1 MSPPRRYSRF
11 VSSVSLSI
19 VFALLAFGRLNAG
32 WQVESVESLLHGAV
46 EAFAAQNYKQ
56 AAERFR
62 RLHSE
67 FGSDPAFGEARFLR
81 RVLPLRGYAELRGGD
96 PEEAVKH
103 FRHYLDFFHSDPT
116 PNAFVLYH
124 LAIAK
129 REAGRTEE
137 ALYRFR
143 EYLDAYP
150 GRPEAVTALMQ
161 QMEILHDTQ
170 REAEARDVLER
181 FGQSDAPPSLRAQ
194 ARLMATRHAL
204 DNGRLETAA
213 ALLLDSGWDLD
224 TVAELGALSAAA
236 LELGDRLLE
245 NGAAGDAL
253 RAYQQVL
260 PRRILLDQKRGR
272 LEALQARYHSLTPF
286 QRRQGERL
294 RHRLRSLEAAPDH
307 TPAWT
312 FRRGRAFLLAGR
324 PREAWLIFES
334 LALDEAMDT
343 PLRKQA
349 HFHWILAAHE
359 LKDWEEA
366 LTIARNFTRRYDDPA
381 LAPRAFYLIAE
392 AHGEQRRHPEAIE
405 VLTDLLD
412 RFPDHQLAQ
421 RWAFTRGFNQAV
433 LERYSEAREDF
444 GLARDAYPE
453 TGLTARADLWI
464 ALTYFFEQNNALALR
479 EFDRLAETYSDHGL
493 AGEILYRRATTLHA
507 MGELTE
513 ALGAVSAFIADFPLH
528 ERHAEAL
535 ALRGD
540 IHLAEGE
547 FDRALES
554 FSAVPRDAGRMYPY
568 AVFQIGRV
576 HRARGDYEALTAHFR
591 RYLDGEW
598 SEPPPRTSEA
608 LYWIGWGYSR
618 LERPEHALP
627 LFLETL
633 ALYGD
638 DREAAEIGTILTAL
652 ADLHGNLPPGLAFQ
666 QSLPAGGRILLAA
679 SNFDDWLAIER
690 RNAARDDKPT
700 WHARLTLALSDRER
714 AAGRPHVADR
724 LLLDLAAEVPPQQLD
739 AACLGRAGHHLRTRG
754 LTAGETLLLRLLED
768 FPDAPEAAFAHY
780 GLARLAHQAGDTE
793 NALLHVRR
801 FRNRFPG
808 HTLAVDATLLHAELH
823 RLTGD
828 TEAAREAYEE
838 VLRDRSARGRRH
850 ADALHA
856 LATLYRDEGDPEKSI
871 AYYQRI
877 YTLYRAYPELVF
889 EAYHESALLFERLND
904 PEAARATLREML
916 ALDPGTGDPER
927 LAAARRDLE
936 RLEGSLA
943 RTSAASGETER
954 KALP

>member
-1 MSPPRRYSRF
+1 MWPLIP
-11 VSSVSLSI
+11 VGVLQA
-19 VFALLAFGRLNAG
+19 ALE
-32 WQVESVESLLHGAV
+32 VESLESLLHGAV
-46 EAFAAQNYKQ
+46 EAFTAQDYEQ

-62 RLHSE
+62 RLYSE
-67 FGSDPAFGEARFLR
+67 FGSEPVFGEARFLR

-96 PEEAVKH
+96 PAEAAKH
-103 FRHYLDFFHSDPT
+103 FRHYLAFFQNDPA
-116 PNAFVLYH
+116 PNAFVLFQ
-124 LAIAK
+124 LATAE
-129 REAGRTEE
+129 RAAGQPDD
-137 ALYRFR
+137 ALHRFR

-150 GRPEAVTALMQ
+150 GRPEAVTALMR
-161 QMEILHDTQ
+161 QMEILRETQ
-170 REAEARDVLER
+170 REAEAREALER
-181 FGQSDAPPSLRAQ
+181 FGDSDAPPSLRAQ

-204 DNGRLETAA
+204 DEGRLDTAT
-213 ALLLDSGWDLD
+213 ALLLDSRWDLD
-224 TVAELGALSAAA
+224 TVPELGALSAAA

-245 NGAAGDAL
+245 DGAADNAL
-253 RAYQQVL
+253 GAYRQVL
-260 PRRILLDQKRGR
+260 PRRILLERKRGR
-272 LEALQARYHSLTPF
+272 LEALQSRSHNLTPF

-294 RHRLRSLEAAPDH
+294 RHRLRSLEEAPDH

-334 LALDEAMDT
+334 LALDQAMET
-343 PLRKQA
+343 PLRKKA

-366 LTIARNFTRRYDDPA
+366 LTIARNFTRRYDDPE

-412 RFPDHQLAQ
+412 RFPDHDLAQ

-433 LERYSEAREDF
+433 LERYAEARADF

-453 TGLTARADLWI
+453 TGLTARADLWL
-464 ALTYFFEQNNALALR
+464 ALTYFFEQNHERALQ
-479 EFDRLAETYSDHGL
+479 EFNRLAETYSGHGL
-493 AGEILYRRATTLHA
+493 AGEIHYRRATTLHA
-507 MGELTE
+507 MGNLNE
-513 ALGAVSAFIADFPLH
+513 ALVAVSAFISEFPLH

-540 IHLAEGE
+540 IHLAESE
-547 FDRALES
+547 FDRALEA

-568 AVFQIGRV
+568 AAFQIGRV
-576 HRARGDYEALTAHFR
+576 HRARGDYEALTSHFR
-591 RYLDGEW
+591 TYLDNARGEV
-598 SEPPPRTSEA
+598 PPRTSEA
-608 LYWIGWGYSR
+608 LYWIGWGYSQ
-618 LERPEHALP
+618 LGRPEHALP

-638 DREAAEIGTILTAL
+638 DREAPEIGTILTAL
-652 ADLHGNLPPGLAFQ
+652 ADLHGNLPPGLAFP
-666 QSLPAGGRILLAA
+666 QSLPAGGRVLLAA
-679 SNFDDWLAIER
+679 SDFNDWLAIER

-700 WHARLTLALSDRER
+700 WHARLTLALSDRKR
-714 AAGRPHVADR
+714 AAGRPHAADR
-724 LLLDLAAEVPPQQLD
+724 LLLDLAAEVPPERLD

-780 GLARLAHQAGDTE
+780 GLARLAHREGDTE

-823 RLTGD
+823 QITSD
-828 TEAAREAYEE
+828 TKAARAAYEE
-838 VLRDRSARGRRH
+838 VLRDRSARGRPH
-850 ADALHA
+850 AEALRA
-856 LATLYRDEGDPEKSI
+856 LAMLYRDGGDPEKAI

-877 YTLYRAYPELVF
+877 YTLYRAHSELVF
-889 EAYHESALLFERLND
+889 EAFHESALLFERLND
-904 PEAARATLREML
+904 REAARATLREML
-916 ALDPGTGDPER
+916 ALDPGTADPER
-927 LAAARRDLE
+927 LATARRDLE
-936 RLEGSLA
+936 RLEDSLA
-943 RTSAASGETER
+943 QTSPAPRETER
-954 KALP
+954 KAAP